1 MLQINVAGFEGEPL
15 EDSFVGELFGR
26 LLPDALCAM
35 MPLAEMLGFE
45 LDAFAMHG
53 CTNRV

>member
-26 LLPDALCAM
+26 LLPDALCAV